1 VVPRQ
6 RTSSMVTLEYAG
18 RETVKV
24 KGIDRELNRI
34 NLSSDMGDWAIWL
47 DDQHKIIRM
56 VIASDNSEV
65 LRD

>member
-1 VVPRQ
+1 
-6 RTSSMVTLEYAG
+6 MVTLDYAG
-18 RETVKV
+18 REKV
-24 KGIDRELNRI
+24 SIRGVERDLNRI
-34 NLSSDMGDWAIWL
+34 NLSSDMGDWAVWL

>member
-1 VVPRQ
+1 
-6 RTSSMVTLEYAG
+6 
-18 RETVKV
+18 
-24 KGIDRELNRI
+24 
-34 NLSSDMGDWAIWL
+34 MGDWAVWL